1 LIGKPDGACVNPPA
15 WAGYHGAAWELTG
28 RRQKGGGQAVVLT
41 FCPRWEGRLVGM
53 LGGETVDNSSMTPL
67 LAMSSDFFSTA
78 TPTSWL
84 VCAADIAVDKLA
96 MLETDMLNL

>member
-1 LIGKPDGACVNPPA
+1 
-15 WAGYHGAAWELTG
+15 
-28 RRQKGGGQAVVLT
+28 
-41 FCPRWEGRLVGM
+41 M